1 MSGQSFIITGATG
14 PVAPAVVAALAERGD
29 RLLLTGRNEER
40 LRLLEK
46 EFGKPGEV
54 EVFVGDIGVPEQAR
68 AAAAQARERFGRL
81 NGLVHLV
88 GGFHAG
94 PVQMSDESAYTSMFH
109 TNVMTAV
116 TATKAVLG
124 QVTPP
129 AYLVYMA
136 SILALEPL
144 PGMTAY
150 TATKAALLALVRG
163 LAHEVKG
170 RGIHANAIVSSMV
183 DSPHARAS
191 RPTCPS
197 RPTWNASPACA
208 ATGSAGST
216 PSSAM
221 PGRSRTCPT
230 PS

>member
-1 MSGQSFIITGATG
+1 
-14 PVAPAVVAALAERGD
+14 
-29 RLLLTGRNEER
+29 
-40 LRLLEK
+40 
-46 EFGKPGEV
+46 
-54 EVFVGDIGVPEQAR
+54 
-68 AAAAQARERFGRL
+68 
-81 NGLVHLV
+81 
-88 GGFHAG
+88 
-94 PVQMSDESAYTSMFH
+94 AYTSMFH

-129 AYLVYMA
+129 AYLIYMA

-191 RPTCPS
+191 RPNADFSHAVSPEDIADVIGFLTSPAADALNGALVPVYGQFEFETRLAPRGPAGGTGGPGGGPGGP
-197 RPTWNASPACA
+197 RPT
-208 ATGSAGST
+208 
-216 PSSAM
+216 
-221 PGRSRTCPT
+221 
-230 PS
+230 